1 MKFKL
6 TLIALSVL
14 TLAGCATVAP
24 DGQRSEVAQLT
35 KGKTGNV
42 DVSLSTPSEESAKVV
57 AELLAK
63 PITGD
68 SAVRIALLNNPGLQT
83 AFAQLAISDAD
94 RAQAGR
100 LPNPHFSIGAFRE
113 GQIRAIER
121 TLGFDILGLLTLPWR
136 SAWQG
141 QQTELAKLKAAQ
153 EVVLLAANTRK
164 AWINAVA
171 SQQTAAYMRDV
182 KEGAEAGGE
191 LARRMARVGN
201 WSRLRQAQEQMTL
214 ADATAQLARAELAAK
229 VHRERLIRLLGLW
242 GTQTNFSLAERLP
255 DLPATPREMGDVEA
269 QAIAQRLDVKS
280 AVDESRYVANSLGF
294 TRASGYINAL
304 HLAYERNTSFN
315 NANGDKDTER
325 GFELELVLPIFDW
338 GSARNARAEAI
349 YRQSVARVA
358 ETAGRARSE
367 AREAYFTYRTAY
379 DLAVAQRD
387 EVVPLRQFIQ
397 EETLLRYN
405 GMFSSLWDL
414 LGTTKQ
420 SVLAVNSAIEAQ
432 RDFWVADTD
441 LQTALTATSPGSLQ
455 ALQGGASNDNSGE
468 AKGH

>member
-1 MKFKL
+1 MSSKTTLMALAVMAL
-6 TLIALSVL
+6 T
-14 TLAGCATVAP
+14 GCATVAP
-24 DGQRSEVAQLT
+24 DGQRSGVAQLT
-35 KGKTGNV
+35 QSKTGGV
-42 DVSLSTPSEESAKVV
+42 EASLAVPNTESAQQV
-57 AELLAK
+57 AEMLAQ

-68 SAVRIALLNNPGLQT
+68 TAVRTALLNNPGLQA

-100 LPNPHFSIGAFRE
+100 LPNPHLALGAFRE
-113 GQIRAIER
+113 GQVRSIER
-121 TLGFDILGLLTLPWR
+121 ALSFDVLTLLTLPWR
-136 SAWQG
+136 SAWKN

-164 AWINAVA
+164 AWVNAVA
-171 SQQTAAYMRDV
+171 AQQTVAYMRDV

-214 ADATAQLARAELAAK
+214 ADATAQLARAELGAK
-229 VHRERLIRLLGLW
+229 VHRERLIRLMGLW
-242 GTQTNFSLAERLP
+242 GTQTNFTLAERLP
-255 DLPATPREMGDVEA
+255 DLPATPREINDVEA
-269 QAIAQRLDVKS
+269 QAIVQRLDVKS
-280 AVDESRYVANSLGF
+280 AVDESRYVAQSLGF

-304 HLAYERNTSFN
+304 NLGYERNTSFN
-315 NANGDKDTER
+315 NANGDLDTER

-349 YRQSVARVA
+349 YQQSVARVA
-358 ETAGRARSE
+358 EAAGRARSE
-367 AREAYFTYRTAY
+367 AREAYFGYRTAY

-387 EVVPLRQFIQ
+387 EVVPLRQFIN

-405 GMFSSLWDL
+405 GMFASLWDL
-414 LGTTKQ
+414 LGTTRQ

-432 RDFWVADTD
+432 RDFWLADTD
-441 LQTALTATSPGSLQ
+441 LQTALTATSPGSLSAPQ
-455 ALQGGASNDNSGE
+455 PTPTSGVTD